1 MKGIITYEGVKY
13 RKKLLKA
20 VDGDKV
26 VIIDVQDLNRD
37 GYKLGDIFNVEGRW
51 EDGIDTAN
59 GVTLLDSEYAVLE
72 QIGVVAPRPDV
83 TGLIANLGRR
93 VHELEGADAVN
104 SPKHYTQGDIEVID
118 YIDQVADGYEGKQAV
133 YAGNIIKYVSRAP
146 YKNQAQDIR
155 KAIWYAQRLADAMEA
170 EASE

>member
-1 MKGIITYEGVKY
+1 MT
-13 RKKLLKA
+13 LKEMPK
-20 VDGDKV
+20 VGDKIRYMGV
-26 VIIDVQDLNRD
+26 DYSFITGGKVYEVTRSSRNSFYYVDNDGEELDCDKTDFHDWDL
-37 GYKLGDIFNVEGRW
+37 
-51 EDGIDTAN
+51 
-59 GVTLLDSEYAVLE
+59 VTEE
-72 QIGVVAPRPDV
+72 PEPQPDV

-118 YIDQVADGYEGKQAV
+118 YIDQVADGYPSRQAV
-133 YAGNIIKYVSRAP
+133 YAANVLKYVSRAP
-146 YKNQAQDIR
+146 YKNGAIDIR